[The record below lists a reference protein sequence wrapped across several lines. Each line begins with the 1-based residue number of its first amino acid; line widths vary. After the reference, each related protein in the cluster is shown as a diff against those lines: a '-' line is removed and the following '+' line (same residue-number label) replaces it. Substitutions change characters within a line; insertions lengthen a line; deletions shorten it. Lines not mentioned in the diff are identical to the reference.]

1 MWRLIAIAGVALT
14 ALGGAIY
21 EKYFSSKEIRAKKK
35 WQENRIEFEKYISEQ
50 ENEIS
55 RYIRKTDSE
64 LDFHTLTNLHFT
76 SMKIADQAYNLF
88 DYSKI
93 YLDAMNR
100 NLKTTSER
108 KHKILLLFKSEIK
121 YSKKLKLTDDLK
133 EIDEVRNQLFE
144 DKDIL
149 NSQTDSLRTRLKS
162 FNKRTSSLKFKIRD
176 NCGEKG
182 KNWYN
187 RLEQRKKYRN

>member
-1 MWRLIAIAGVALT
+1 MWPLIAIAGVALS
-14 ALGGAIY
+14 AIGGALY
-21 EKYFSSKEIRAKKK
+21 EKYFSDKEKRAKKK

-50 ENEIS
+50 EVEIS
-55 RYIRKTDSE
+55 RYTSRVNSE
-64 LDFHTLTNLHFT
+64 LDFHTLTNMHFT

-108 KHKILLLFKSEIK
+108 KQKILLLFKSKIK
-121 YSKKLKLTDDLK
+121 YSKKLKLTEELK
-133 EIDEVRNQLFE
+133 EIDEMRNQLFK
-144 DKDIL
+144 DKDVL
-149 NSQTDSLRTRLKS
+149 NSQTNSLKTRLRS
-162 FNKRTSSLKFKIRD
+162 FNKRTSSLKYKIRD

-182 KNWYN
+182 KDWYN

>member
-1 MWRLIAIAGVALT
+1 MIAIAGVALS
-14 ALGGAIY
+14 AIGGALY
-21 EKYFSSKEIRAKKK
+21 EKYFSDKEKRAKKK

-50 ENEIS
+50 EVEIS
-55 RYIRKTDSE
+55 RYTSRVNSE
-64 LDFHTLTNLHFT
+64 LDFHTLTNMHFT

-108 KHKILLLFKSEIK
+108 KQKILLLFKSKIK
-121 YSKKLKLTDDLK
+121 YSKKLKLTEELK
-133 EIDEVRNQLFE
+133 EIDEMRNQLFK
-144 DKDIL
+144 DKDVL
-149 NSQTDSLRTRLKS
+149 NSQTNSLKTRLRS
-162 FNKRTSSLKFKIRD
+162 FNKRTSSLKYKIRD

-182 KNWYN
+182 KDWYN

>member
-1 MWRLIAIAGVALT
+1 MWPLIAIAGVALS
-14 ALGGAIY
+14 AIGGALY
-21 EKYFSSKEIRAKKK
+21 EKYFSDKEKRAKKK

-50 ENEIS
+50 EVEIS
-55 RYIRKTDSE
+55 RYTSRANSE
-64 LDFHTLTNLHFT
+64 LDFHTLTNMHFT

-108 KHKILLLFKSEIK
+108 KQKILLLFNSKIK
-121 YSKKLKLTDDLK
+121 YSKKLKLTDELK
-133 EIDEVRNQLFE
+133 EIDEMRIQLFK
-144 DKDIL
+144 DKDVL
-149 NSQTDSLRTRLKS
+149 NSQTNSLKTRLKS
-162 FNKRTSSLKFKIRD
+162 FNKRTSSLKYKIRD
-176 NCGEKG
+176 YCGEKG
-182 KNWYN
+182 KDWYK